1 MLLDPVSMT
10 IRHEGQVW
18 EPNGQLARLVVAMSS
33 QPGRIWSRATLI
45 GVMASSAN
53 LPMHV
58 DTQIK
63 LLRRAF
69 RERGWP
75 DPITSRRGLGYVWS
89 LPVTLAP
96 AFHAPAAGAD
106 EFRFKIPAEQRDKT

>member
-1 MLLDPVSMT
+1 MILDPASMT
-10 IRHEGQVW
+10 ISHEGRVW

-33 QPGRIWSRATLI
+33 QCGRIWSRATLL

-53 LPMHV
+53 LPIHV

-63 LLRRAF
+63 LVRRAF

-75 DPITSRRGLGYVWS
+75 DPITSRRGLGYAWT
-89 LPVTLAP
+89 LPVSEPPVALA
-96 AFHAPAAGAD
+96 GEAD
-106 EFRFKIPAEQRDKT
+106 EFRFRKA

>member
-1 MLLDPVSMT
+1 MILDPASMT
-10 IRHEGQVW
+10 I
-18 EPNGQLARLVVAMSS
+18 QLARLVVAMSS
-33 QPGRIWSRATLI
+33 QCGRIWSRATLL

-53 LPMHV
+53 LPIHV

-63 LLRRAF
+63 LVRRAF

-75 DPITSRRGLGYVWS
+75 DPITSRRGLGYAWT

-96 AFHAPAAGAD
+96 ADHAPAAGAD
-106 EFRFKIPAEQRDKT
+106 EFRFKPHERMNMPEGEQ